1 MRRREFI
8 TLLSGAA
15 ATVPFAVRAQQPTAP
30 PIGFLSSRS
39 PEESAGHAAACLE
52 GLKAFGYVDGK
63 TATVRYRWAKGE
75 YERLPSLAKEL
86 AGLNPAVMI
95 AGGGTPSARAAKAA
109 TSSIPILFVSSDP
122 VAAGLVVSL
131 SRPGANVTGVSIMS
145 GELGGKRLE
154 LLAQLVPHADVVAWL
169 TNPKD
174 RGDAESQ
181 AHDVQVAARTL
192 GRRLVVVGAST
203 EAELEQSLSALVT
216 SGAGALVVQNDPFFD
231 SRRDQLIALA
241 AEHRIPAIYHIRE
254 FPAGGGLMSYG
265 PSLADAYHQ
274 AGIMAG
280 RILKG
285 ASVAD
290 LPVVQPTRFE
300 LVINLK
306 TAGALGLKVPPSL
319 LAQADEVIE

>member
-1 MRRREFI
+1 MRRREFMAF
-8 TLLSGAA
+8 LGGAA
-15 ATVPFAVRAQQPTAP
+15 LAWPLAARAQQPTAP
-30 PIGFLSSRS
+30 LIGFLSSRS
-39 PEESAGHAAACLE
+39 PEESAGHAAACLQ

-63 TATVRYRWAKGE
+63 TATVEYRWAKGA
-75 YERLPSLAKEL
+75 YERLPALAKEL
-86 AGLNPAVMI
+86 AGLHPAVMI
-95 AGGGTPSARAAKAA
+95 AGGGIPSARAAKAA
-109 TSSIPILFVSSDP
+109 TSSIPILLVSSDP

-131 SRPGANVTGVSIMS
+131 SRPGA
-145 GELGGKRLE
+145 K

-169 TNPKD
+169 TNPQD

-181 AHDVQVAARTL
+181 AQDVQVAARTL

-203 EAELEQSLSALVT
+203 EAELQQSFSALVK

-231 SRRDQLIALA
+231 SRRDQLVALA
-241 AEHRIPAIYHIRE
+241 AQHGIPAIYHIRE

-285 ASVAD
+285 ANVAD